1 MNLLLRY
8 WDAVLVLQNI
18 VVAAESLGL
27 GTVYIGDAPGMH
39 LHERLGLPENVFPA
53 GLVLIGHPDGKRPEK
68 ARYRLPMEAIVH
80 RNRYLEPTED
90 QLEDWHDRYT
100 EMFEKRH
107 EELPDVE
114 RERLAADGI
123 ENGLQRFCRGVAEY
137 FAGVDAAVLENLR
150 RGGFRVAD
158 WDTKE

>member
-68 ARYRLPMEAIVH
+68 ARYRLPMEAVVH

-158 WDTKE
+158 WGTRE